1 MSQFLFRL
9 SPVSVSFKMEPQL
22 GDVVV
27 ELAPEAPLVDVL
39 PLLVDNLEGDVL
51 VGGTGGDVEDAE
63 VAVLENKNNENVFGE
78 MRYY

>member
-39 PLLVDNLEGDVL
+39 PLLVDNLEGDIL
-51 VGGTGGDVEDAE
+51 VMWRMQKSPSWRIKIMKMY
-63 VAVLENKNNENVFGE
+63 LEKCDTFK
-78 MRYY
+78 MK

>member
-22 GDVVV
+22 EDVVV

-78 MRYY
+78 MRYF

>member
-1 MSQFLFRL
+1 MSQFLLRL

-22 GDVVV
+22 EDVVV

-39 PLLVDNLEGDVL
+39 PLLVDNLEGNVL

-78 MRYY
+78 MRYF